1 MNYEKVVRTG
11 PETPKFAE
19 NSNQIE
25 KGIENIDLSI
35 NENII
40 NPRLYGFVGDGIFND
55 SIALDNMFLNIS
67 DGSTVRFPVNSIVRL
82 DSDVITNKSC
92 NIDFQNSTILSYCG
106 NGLKFNGTLKNT
118 FSVVENYKEIA
129 NKNTLTLNS
138 VIDIEVG
145 DLINVVSSE
154 LYDTSRWYYFKGGNA
169 IITKIVGNVVYLN
182 IIFPFDMLANS
193 IIVSIYKPIIV
204 KIKNIKLLDGKQKLS
219 LSFAGLSIEYGK
231 NISLENI
238 NTNGFHANI
247 SLKRCVNSKLDFINT
262 GNAKDLFNDPWDG
275 YGICINSCNNLRG
288 NNIMTNSGQHG
299 LTWGGQ
305 EVNYGLH
312 FEDCVFKA
320 EVANYG
326 VGAHSN
332 LHDAI
337 FINVKIFGACLSNNM
352 NCINCEF
359 LPYEIGGTVGVLLF
373 CAENPRRANFKFTKC
388 NFSNLSIMLMDYY
401 QLVCPS
407 RKYVGNIVLEDCEN
421 FSMLIKTNIQT
432 TGVKIADIDRIA
444 FNRVKNYSFNCTDIL
459 DYLEIKNSDSGKDG
473 GIITQSAVKS
483 TYQKIKNVYLENISI
498 CRGNDN
504 VYFGNCD
511 SVVIKG
517 FRYNRL
523 DKTNGQETFANVGK
537 LYLENY
543 VNSSAQKGINLTSV
557 GELMMI
563 NCEIRFLYVLATA
576 LTNVVRAEA
585 KGLKI
590 GPEYMDIITSTSN
603 KKYKLQVNSS
613 GVQTLILIKGLK

>member
-1 MNYEKVVRTG
+1 M
-11 PETPKFAE
+11 E
-19 NSNQIE
+19 NNLE
-25 KGIENIDLSI
+25 YIDLSI

-67 DGSTVRFPVNSIVRL
+67 EGSTVRFPMNSIVRL
-82 DSDVITNKSC
+82 ESDVITNKSC
-92 NIDFQNSTILSYCG
+92 NIDFQNSTILSYCD
-106 NGLKFNGTLKNT
+106 NGLKFSGTLKNT
-118 FSVVENYKEIA
+118 FSVVEDYVEIA

-138 VIDIEVG
+138 VIGIEVG
-145 DLINVVSSE
+145 DLISVISSE
-154 LYDTSRWYYFKGGNA
+154 LYDTSRLYYFKGGNA
-169 IITKIVGNVVYLN
+169 IITKVVGNIVYFN
-182 IIFPFDMLANS
+182 IIFPFDMLAGS
-193 IIVSIYKPIIV
+193 ITVSIYEPIIV
-204 KIKNIKLLDGKQKLS
+204 KIKNIKLLEGKKDLS
-219 LSFAGLSIEYGK
+219 LSIAGLSIEYGK
-231 NISLENI
+231 NICLEYI
-238 NTNGFHANI
+238 NTRGFHANI

-262 GNAKDLFNDPWDG
+262 GNAKNINTDPWDG
-275 YGICINSCNNLRG
+275 YGICIYSCNNLRG

-312 FEDCVFKA
+312 FEDCIFKS
-320 EVANYG
+320 EVTTYG
-326 VGAHSN
+326 VGAHEN

-337 FINVKIFGACLSNNM
+337 FINVKIFGASLSNNI

-359 LPYEIGGTVGVLLF
+359 VSSELGNVAVLLF
-373 CAENPRRANFKFTKC
+373 CAENPRRANYKFSKC
-388 NFSNLSIMLMDYY
+388 NFSNLTIVLADYY
-401 QLVCPS
+401 QVVCPT

-421 FSMLIKTNIQT
+421 FSMLIKVNAQT
-432 TGVKIADIDRIA
+432 TGGKIAEIGRIA

-459 DYLEIKNSDSGKDG
+459 GYLEIKNSDSEKDG
-473 GIITQSAVKS
+473 GIITQAAVNS

-498 CRGNDN
+498 CRGYDN

-517 FRYNRL
+517 FSYNAL
-523 DKTNGQETFANVGK
+523 DRTNGQETFANVGK

-543 VNSSAQKGINLTSV
+543 VNSSAPRGIRLTSI

-563 NCEIRFLYVLATA
+563 NCEIKLLCVLATA
-576 LTNVVRAEA
+576 LANVVRAEA

-590 GPEYMDIITSTSN
+590 GNEYMDIITSTSN
-603 KKYKLQVNSS
+603 KKYKLQVNSN
-613 GVQTLILIKGLK
+613 GAQTLLLT